1 MKLKYKILIHLVFWL
16 YIFNQAAFPYF
27 LNKEVPYL
35 VPDLIIHMLT
45 GMLSFYVFY
54 FSFKYLFRLKNKF
67 LGILIGLALACLVMA
82 GRVGM
87 EYPFWKY
94 IVHYDMSKMPFNRE
108 WVFNDIRLI
117 VIFFIYSLL
126 IRLAINWYENQKF
139 QADFV
144 NQKQKSELALLRSQV
159 NPHFFFNTLNNI
171 YSLVY
176 QKSDDAPEAVMKL
189 SSIMRYMLY
198 DAATDK
204 VLLEKEIE
212 YLKSFIELE
221 KLRLRNKDFVS
232 LTINGQSDGLTIAPM
247 ILIPFVENAFKHASR
262 TVAAPGIM
270 VRLDISAKEI
280 VFEVKNYIRKNQ
292 HSPKDQQ
299 GGIGLTNIQ
308 RRLELL
314 YPQKFSLDITPSE
327 ELFIIKLII
336 RN

>member
-1 MKLKYKILIHLVFWL
+1 
-16 YIFNQAAFPYF
+16 
-27 LNKEVPYL
+27 
-35 VPDLIIHMLT
+35 
-45 GMLSFYVFY
+45 
-54 FSFKYLFRLKNKF
+54 
-67 LGILIGLALACLVMA
+67 
-82 GRVGM
+82 
-87 EYPFWKY
+87 
-94 IVHYDMSKMPFNRE
+94 
-108 WVFNDIRLI
+108 
-117 VIFFIYSLL
+117 
-126 IRLAINWYENQKF
+126 
-139 QADFV
+139 
-144 NQKQKSELALLRSQV
+144 
-159 NPHFFFNTLNNI
+159 
-171 YSLVY
+171 
-176 QKSDDAPEAVMKL
+176 
-189 SSIMRYMLY
+189 MRYMLY
-198 DAATDK
+198 DATTDK